1 MTETIPTETDND
13 ATQAPSLRTLTFKCS
28 DCDEAFRI
36 IRALQTQGYWAHIIC
51 LASGEITLNLRP
63 LASIHDP
70 EF

>member
-1 MTETIPTETDND
+1 MTEIIPTETND
-13 ATQAPSLRTLTFKCS
+13 DAQAPSLRTLTFKCS

-63 LASIHDP
+63 LASIYDP